1 MQRLKLM
8 PKLVM
13 VFLVVSLVPLLVL
26 GLFLRYAMLVRSDL
40 DLSLQAMIAGFGI
53 IAAVVTA
60 LALAAG
66 AAAIFRRS
74 IVEPI
79 RQLQANAFQLSAG
92 DFPTFELH
100 ADAEQ
105 ELADLAA
112 ALRETSAGLHA
123 LLIESDMHTKDTE
136 RLYAEAYR
144 RATALQIIHNVS
156 QRISTILDLDEL
168 LTEIVKLVRSGFDYD
183 RINLFAIDRVSSEII
198 FYAGASRSEEI
209 SARAVERIRI
219 SPDNT
224 IGHVAS
230 TGRHLLVQDFER
242 EPRYRPHSVKS
253 PGGYVL
259 SPEVRSEL
267 VVPLSSG
274 NQVIGVLSVHS
285 GEANAF
291 SDYDLFVLQELAYQA
306 AGAIVNARLYEE
318 AFRRAEEIVALM
330 MTSLALSTVPDL
342 AMRLEAIAYHAGQLT
357 NADGCTVYRLDT
369 QTNLLHPLVSHDPRS
384 EAAMAAHIPVG
395 TGLIGQVVQSG
406 QGAIVNHP
414 DRLDAPWALDE
425 PECLIAVPL
434 LVADRRIGV
443 MIVRRQGASAFVAHD
458 LELLTLFASQAAVA
472 IESAELYQ
480 ELKDRA
486 EVLQRAYKRLEEADK
501 LKDEMIQN
509 ISHELRTPLTFIVG
523 YLGLLLDGDMGQL
536 NSRQRE
542 SMQLVCEKVNVLTR
556 MVDAVITLQTVRLT
570 PPELVPLD
578 IVVLAQRAV
587 EIAQAQAI
595 ANNMNIQVGSEF
607 SSRVVYVMGEPA
619 HLTQVME
626 NILNNAVKFSPD
638 GGQVVVRV
646 VEGADDDS
654 EARVEV
660 EDSGIGIP
668 VDKLER
674 VFERFYQVDGTS
686 TRRFGGI
693 GMGLA
698 ICKEVVEALGGRIW
712 VESPTQGNHGS
723 KFCFTLQKATHERPK
738 NVC

>member
-1 MQRLKLM
+1 MRRLKLM

-13 VFLVVSLVPLLVL
+13 VFLAVSLVPLLVL
-26 GLFLRYAMLVRSDL
+26 GLFLCYAMLARAGV
-40 DLSLQAMIAGFGI
+40 DLSLQVT
-53 IAAVVTA
+53 IAAFGLIAAAVTA
-60 LALAAG
+60 LGLTAG

-79 RQLQANAFQLSAG
+79 NRLQASALQLSAG

-105 ELADLAA
+105 ELAELAA

-123 LLIESDMHTKDTE
+123 LFIEADMHTKDTE

-183 RINLFAIDRVSSEII
+183 HINLFAIDRVTREIV
-198 FYAGASRSEEI
+198 FYAGAGRSGEI

-219 SPDNT
+219 SSDNT

-230 TGRHLLVQDFER
+230 TGRHLLVQDFEQ
-242 EPRYRPHSVKS
+242 EPRYRPHSVKT

-274 NQVIGVLSVHS
+274 NQLIGVLSVYS
-285 GEANAF
+285 GKVNAF

-342 AMRLEAIAYHAGQLT
+342 AVRLEAIAYHAGQLT
-357 NADGCTVYRLDT
+357 NADGCTVYRLDA
-369 QTNLLHPLVSHDPRS
+369 QTNVLYPLVSHDPRS
-384 EAAMAAHIPVG
+384 ETMMAAHIQAG

-414 DRLDAPWALDE
+414 ERLDVPWALDE

-443 MIVRRQGASAFVAHD
+443 MIVRRQGASAFAAHD

-480 ELKDRA
+480 QLRDRA
-486 EVLQRAYKRLEEADK
+486 EVLQRAYKQLEEADK

-523 YLGLLLDGDMGQL
+523 YMGLLIDGDMGQL
-536 NSRQRE
+536 NSRQHE
-542 SMQLVCEKVNVLTR
+542 SMQLVYEKVNVLTR

-570 PPELVPLD
+570 PPQLVPLD
-578 IVVLAQRAV
+578 IVVLAQRAA
-587 EIAQAQAI
+587 EIAQAQSI

-607 SSRVVYVMGEPA
+607 SSEVVYVMGEPA
-619 HLTQVME
+619 YLTQVME

-638 GGQVVVRV
+638 GGQVIVRV
-646 VEGADDDS
+646 VESVDDDP
-654 EARVEV
+654 EVRVEI

-668 VDKLER
+668 VDKLEK

-698 ICKEVVEALGGRIW
+698 ICKEVVEALGGRVW
-712 VESPTQGNHGS
+712 VESPTRSDHGS
-723 KFCFTLQKATHERPK
+723 KFCFTLQKASSEQARDAG
-738 NVC
+738 